1 MAQLMAPGRDD
12 ALQGDVRRDDSGF
25 TLLEVIVAVGL
36 FSVFLAIFITSV
48 TGLAGAVTK
57 TKVTSE
63 SASTNQVVIGLLGRQ
78 VPYAEAINRPGPGM
92 ADPDV
97 RYIEFQ
103 QPRSA
108 TTDLL
113 RACIQWRYI
122 PDDQLLQSRT
132 WSLTAGGAATN
143 TTGWATRAT
152 DVIDLGAANTPFS
165 MLPADPGA
173 GLFRQQL
180 AVTLASGVAGT
191 EITSTETRIVAR
203 NSSASSVTNLDANV
217 DGQSDTMV
225 CMQAGGRP

>member
-1 MAQLMAPGRDD
+1 MSAVTDDD
-12 ALQGDVRRDDSGF
+12 ADARPADDAGF
-25 TLLEVIVAVGL
+25 TLLELIVAIGL
-36 FSVFLAIFITSV
+36 FSVFVAIFITSV
-48 TGLAGAVTK
+48 TGLAAAVTK

-63 SASTNQVVIGLLGRQ
+63 SASTNQVVIGMLSRQ
-78 VPYAEAINRPGPGM
+78 VPYAEAINRPGPGL
-92 ADPDV
+92 ADPTM

-108 TTDLL
+108 TADLL
-113 RACIQWRYI
+113 RACIQWRYV
-122 PDDQLLQSRT
+122 PDEQILQSRT
-132 WSLTAGGAATN
+132 WSLTAGGSAIN

-152 DVIDLGAANTPFS
+152 DVIDLGALTTPFA

-180 AVTLASGVAGT
+180 VVTLASGVSGT
-191 EITSTETRIVAR
+191 EVTSTATRLVAR
-203 NSSASSVTNLDANV
+203 NSSASSVTNLDANL